1 MSPWKLILKL
11 ICCQQVAVLSMHRLA
26 SNWTDVVFGFIPDPV
41 NVPINMVSLSVLRSS
56 LVDLFLEQSNLT
68 VTTLIFGQP
77 STFEIFRFPGGITI
91 VPMQYASIWQMP
103 QILFNF
109 TLNNSISEVL
119 DNFGDL
125 KDQLEFGLHLRQ
137 FEV

>member
-1 MSPWKLILKL
+1 
-11 ICCQQVAVLSMHRLA
+11 MHRLA

-56 LVDLFLEQSNLT
+56 LIDLFLEQSNLT

-77 STFEIFRFPGGITI
+77 STFETFRFPGGITI

>member
-1 MSPWKLILKL
+1 MLKL
-11 ICCQQVAVLSMHRLA
+11 ICCQQVAILSMHRLA

-41 NVPINMVSLSVLRSS
+41 NVPITLVSLSVLRSS
-56 LVDLFLEQSNLT
+56 LIDLFLMQSNLT
-68 VTTLIFGQP
+68 LTTSIFGPP
-77 STFEIFRFPGGITI
+77 SKFEILRFPGGITI
-91 VPMQYASIWQMP
+91 IPMQYASIWQIP

-119 DNFGDL
+119 DNYRDL
-125 KDQLEFGLHLRQ
+125 KDQLEFGLYLRR